1 MSVIIRADSSSII
14 GTGHIMRDLVLAKKF
29 NQKVIF
35 ATRDLKGNI
44 SYKIKEAGYQ
54 IAILKDNSYEEFSK
68 VIKKYN
74 SKMVVIDNYEIDY
87 EFEKRL
93 KKEFDITLMVLDD
106 TYKKHY
112 CDILLNHNIYA
123 DANKYKGL
131 VPKHCELKCGK
142 KYTLIRDEFIE
153 AKKSLSKPKFTRFN
167 IFIAMGGADH
177 SNKNIE
183 ILKVLEKF
191 NNIKANVV
199 TTSANKNLD
208 KLKEYVKDK
217 KWVNLYIDANN
228 IATIMKNS
236 NLAIVTPSVILNEVF
251 FMELSF
257 IAIKT
262 ANNQEEMVKYLKDNN
277 YLVLEEFDSKIL
289 YEVIKG
295 KKWLMQKNH

>member
-1 MSVIIRADSSSII
+1 MVIIRADSSSTI

-35 ATRDLKGNI
+35 ATRDLRGNI
-44 SYKIKEAGYQ
+44 NYKIKKAGYQ

-68 VIKKYN
+68 LIKKYN
-74 SKMVVIDNYEIDY
+74 PKIVVIDNYEIDY

-123 DANKYKGL
+123 DANRYKGL
-131 VPKHCELKCGK
+131 VPKHCELRCGK
-142 KYTLIRDEFIE
+142 EYTLIRDEFIE
-153 AKKSLSKPKFTRFN
+153 SKKTLSKPLTLN
-167 IFIAMGGADH
+167 SQLLVFIAMGGADH

-191 NNIKANVV
+191 KNIKANVV
-199 TTSANKNLD
+199 TTNANKNLD
-208 KLKEYVKDK
+208 KLKEYVEDK
-217 KWVNLYIDANN
+217 TWINLYIDSNN
-228 IATIMKNS
+228 IANIMKNC

-251 FMELSF
+251 FMELPF

-262 ANNQEEMVKYLKDNN
+262 ASNQEEMVKYLKNN
-277 YLVLEEFDSKIL
+277 SYLVLEEFDSKIL
-289 YEVIKG
+289 FKIIKRYYEK
-295 KKWLMQKNH
+295 